1 MKRMNLRLFRDKM
14 TSTDKPTEPIEVLRG
29 VETLGYY
36 YPKGTLKFDPN
47 VVIKVEL
54 RDGERE

>member
-1 MKRMNLRLFRDKM
+1 M

-36 YPKGTLKFDPN
+36 YPKGTLKFNPD
-47 VVIKVEL
+47 VIIKAEL
-54 RDGERE
+54 REVQEE